1 MKFKTAV
8 ALNNSLKSHSPY
20 ETLRCALVRR
30 LTKEF
35 LLCLQASSCVHAI
48 TTLQRRDPRSLGR
61 RRCDCC
67 QTQSHVIC
75 LTRRK
80 LPRVK
85 DPGKLTNM
93 FLVLISTRRLA
104 FQTSFPRKLGSI
116 NECMWKERI
125 EPCLFRGPG
134 HQISP
139 GQGDY
144 VGFVRLPSSRG
155 CVQSKRGSMKLV
167 ADS

>member
-8 ALNNSLKSHSPY
+8 ALNNRLKFYSPY
-20 ETLRCALVRR
+20 KTLRCALVRR

-35 LLCLQASSCVHAI
+35 LLGLQASSCVHAI
-48 TTLQRRDPRSLGR
+48 PTLQRHDPCSLGR
-61 RRCDCC
+61 RRYDFC
-67 QTQSHVIC
+67 QTQFHLIC
-75 LTRRK
+75 LTRRT

-85 DPGKLTNM
+85 DPGKLTFM
-93 FLVLISTRRLA
+93 LLPHFLVLISTRHLA
-104 FQTSFPRKLGSI
+104 FQISFPRKLGSI
-116 NECMWKERI
+116 TECMWKERI
-125 EPCLFRGPG
+125 QQCLFRGPG

-155 CVQSKRGSMKLV
+155 CVQS
-167 ADS
+167 

>member
-8 ALNNSLKSHSPY
+8 ALNNSMKFYSPY

-48 TTLQRRDPRSLGR
+48 TTLPRRDPCSLR
-61 RRCDCC
+61 RRRNDSC
-67 QTQSHVIC
+67 QTQFHVIC
-75 LTRRK
+75 LTRRT

-85 DPGKLTNM
+85 DPGKLTIM
-93 FLVLISTRRLA
+93 FLQYSLVLISTRHLA
-104 FQTSFPRKLGSI
+104 FQISFPRRLGSI
-116 NECMWKERI
+116 TECMWKERI
-125 EPCLFRGPG
+125 YQCLFRGPG

-144 VGFVRLPSSRG
+144 VGFVKLPSSRG
-155 CVQSKRGSMKLV
+155 CAQSK
-167 ADS
+167 